1 MCIMNSC
8 SLNPCG
14 LCGTGVARWW
24 FKDGATISQFHFD
37 NIDNILQYF
46 CYVIVV
52 KRSLPL
58 VLNYCNVYMEFL
70 WFLLV
75 YAVVCLYCQ
84 TQGSVFA
91 ISSSLPLTHIPS
103 PKIITSFPHPNGHP
117 VVPRKTTVIF
127 SAKFPRYWG
136 LLTVLR

>member
-1 MCIMNSC
+1 MFMCIMNSC
-8 SLNPCG
+8 SLNPCR
-14 LCGTGVARWW
+14 LCGIGVARWW
-24 FKDGATISQFHFD
+24 FKDGATISQLHFD

-75 YAVVCLYCQ
+75 YAVVCTVRPKVLFLLDLVLY
-84 TQGSVFA
+84 
-91 ISSSLPLTHIPS
+91 H
-103 PKIITSFPHPNGHP
+103 
-117 VVPRKTTVIF
+117 
-127 SAKFPRYWG
+127 
-136 LLTVLR
+136 